1 MSDGVVGVSRVVIVT
16 GAGSELESVRMCPET
31 VADGVRKLEA
41 EYSTVLETFYS
52 LPLLLQFSSELPV
65 AVYR

>member
-1 MSDGVVGVSRVVIVT
+1 LSDGVVDVGRVVVVT
-16 GAGSELESVRMCPET
+16 GAGSELESVCVCPET
-31 VADGVRKLEA
+31 VADGVQKLEA

-52 LPLLLQFSSELPV
+52 LPLLLQLSSKLPV